1 MREIYARCPKRGMA
15 SSRRKQTRHIAA
27 LDCSRPRRS
36 DAEAASLAGSSPRAS
51 SANLPDLPTRIQPA
65 RTRSRGSRGIRRNSA
80 PKRTFAAIADARAR
94 ARYPNAS
101 TVPSAGGRAHPS
113 GCTQTSGQTNNDPSG
128 RIRAYLRERLS
139 DATVGNASVS
149 WRFVSRLTRQ
159 KNVSPPKSSLELWD
173 KSRRCR
179 FVADRPERDVSAMSP
194 AGTSRDI
201 GSSDRGEFGRASGD
215 ARFE

>member
-1 MREIYARCPKRGMA
+1 MPKRVP
-15 SSRRKQTRHIAA
+15 SPDHPRELRQRISRTSRRGFN
-27 LDCSRPRRS
+27 RRAREA
-36 DAEAASLAGSSPRAS
+36 AEAAE
-51 SANLPDLPTRIQPA
+51 SAEIP
-65 RTRSRGSRGIRRNSA
+65 RRNALSL
-80 PKRTFAAIADARAR
+80 RSQMRARAR
-94 ARYPNAS
+94 ARVIQTFS
-101 TVPSAGGRAHPS
+101 TVPSAGSRAHPS

-128 RIRAYLRERLS
+128 RIRAYLRQRLS

-159 KNVSPPKSSLELWD
+159 KNVSPPKSSLWD

-179 FVADRPERDVSAMSP
+179 FVADRPERDVAAISS